1 MKKKKIVIIISSVVV
16 LLTVAV
22 WLYFN
27 VLLPENN
34 TKTGDQNSNT
44 PVEIEVY
51 TCPMHPEIIRNA
63 PGSCPICGMDLVKK
77 ETGSEAIK
85 DVQLEALLKP
95 VNSFVVSTVE
105 VTTIE
110 QREEDIELDV
120 VGTVAY
126 DTRQAG
132 AISSR
137 VNGRIEKLYVRY
149 KYQPVQKGQRI
160 MDIYSPELMTAQ
172 QNLLFLLRNDPGNTS
187 LIDAAKDRLRLMG
200 MGSGQVA
207 TIVRTG
213 TAIYSVPVFSSYSG
227 FVTDIN
233 NNANVASAANMQQ
246 DPIPNQELAIKEGM
260 YVQSGQA
267 VFTIYNQSK
276 AWILLDIYPEQ
287 QSLVQVNNPV
297 RIVPETAPSD
307 NFRATINYI
316 EPVFRTG
323 KKTVSARVYFNNA
336 TRRLPIGSRVT
347 ANIFAKPKA
356 GWWLPKE
363 AVLSL
368 GRDKIVFKK
377 EEAGFRATRVT
388 TGMKINGHVQVLT
401 GLQKEDS
408 VAANAQFLV
417 DNEAFIK
424 ANNNE

>member
-1 MKKKKIVIIISSVVV
+1 MKRLNFYIIFLLALSVVIG
-16 LLTVAV
+16 TASC
-22 WLYFN
+22 
-27 VLLPENN
+27 NN
-34 TKTGDQNSNT
+34 KEKTDHTAHDQKK
-44 PVEIEVY
+44 EVY
-51 TCPMHPEIIRNA
+51 TCPMHPEIIRDA

-95 VNSFVVSTVE
+95 VDGFVISTVQ
-105 VTTIE
+105 VTSVE
-110 QREEDIELDV
+110 QRDEDIELDV

-187 LIDAAKDRLRLMG
+187 LISAAKDRLRLMG
-200 MGSGQVA
+200 MGAGQVS
-207 TIVRTG
+207 TVIRTG
-213 TAIYSVPVFSSYSG
+213 TAIYSVPVFSNYSG

-233 NNANVASAANMQQ
+233 TTTNAVSADNMQQ
-246 DPIPNQELAIKEGM
+246 APTTNQELAIKEGM
-260 YVQSGQA
+260 YVQNGQV
-267 VFTIYNQSK
+267 VFTVYNQSK

-287 QSLVQVNNPV
+287 QTLVQVGNPV
-297 RIVPETAPSD
+297 RIVPETAPSE
-307 NFRATINYI
+307 NFRATVDYI

-323 KKTVSARVYFNNA
+323 KKTVAARVYFNNA

-356 GWWLPKE
+356 AWWLPKE
-363 AVLSL
+363 AILSL
-368 GRDKIVFKK
+368 GREKVVFKK
-377 EEAGFRATRVT
+377 EATGFRAIKIT
-388 TGMKINGHVQVLT
+388 TGIEANRQVQILS
-401 GLQKEDS
+401 GLQKQDS
-408 VAANAQFLV
+408 VAVNAQYLV

>member
-1 MKKKKIVIIISSVVV
+1 MKQVNFYIVFLFALHVVIGTASCNNKEETDHTAHDQKK
-16 LLTVAV
+16 
-22 WLYFN
+22 
-27 VLLPENN
+27 
-34 TKTGDQNSNT
+34 
-44 PVEIEVY
+44 EVY
-51 TCPMHPEIIRNA
+51 TCPMHPEIIREA

-85 DVQLEALLKP
+85 DVQLEAVLKP
-95 VNSFVVSTVE
+95 VDGFVISTVQ
-105 VTTIE
+105 VTSVE
-110 QREEDIELDV
+110 QRDEDIELDV

-172 QNLLFLLRNDPGNTS
+172 QNLLFLLRNDPNNTS
-187 LIDAAKDRLRLMG
+187 LINAAKDRIRLMG
-200 MGSGQVA
+200 MSAAQVA
-207 TIVRTG
+207 TVVRTG
-213 TAIYSVPVFSSYSG
+213 EAIYSVPVFSNYSG
-227 FVTDIN
+227 YVTEIN
-233 NNANVASAANMQQ
+233 NTANAVSADNMQQ
-246 DPIPNQELAIKEGM
+246 AATSNQQLAIKEGM

-267 VFTIYNQSK
+267 VFTVYDQSR

-287 QSLVQVNNPV
+287 QTLVQVGNPV
-297 RIVPETAPSD
+297 RIVPETAPAE
-307 NFRATINYI
+307 NFRATVDYI
-316 EPVFRTG
+316 EPIFRTG
-323 KKTVSARVYFNNA
+323 KKTVAARVYFNNA
-336 TRRLPIGSRVT
+336 SRRLPIGSRIT

-356 GWWLPKE
+356 AWWLPKE

-377 EEAGFRATRVT
+377 EETGFKAIKIT
-388 TGMKINGHVQVLT
+388 TGIEANRQVQILT
-401 GLQKEDS
+401 GLQQKDS
-408 VAANAQFLV
+408 VAVNAQYLV

>member
-1 MKKKKIVIIISSVVV
+1 MKRLNFYIVFLFV
-16 LLTVAV
+16 LA
-22 WLYFN
+22 
-27 VLLPENN
+27 LLAEITSCNN
-34 TKTGDQNSNT
+34 KGKTDHTAHDQQQ
-44 PVEIEVY
+44 EVY

-77 ETGSEAIK
+77 ETGSGAIK

-200 MGSGQVA
+200 MSASQVA
-207 TIVRTG
+207 TLVRNG
-213 TAIYSVPVFSSYSG
+213 SAIYSVPVYSNYSG

-233 NNANVASAANMQQ
+233 NSTNTPSADNMQQ
-246 DPIPNQELAIKEGM
+246 AVTTSQELVIKEGM

-267 VFTIYNQSK
+267 VFTVYDQSR
-276 AWILLDIYPEQ
+276 AWVLLDIYPEQ
-287 QSLVQVNNPV
+287 QTLVQVGNPV
-297 RIVPETAPSD
+297 RIVPETSPSE
-307 NFRATINYI
+307 NFRATIDYI

-323 KKTVSARVYFNNA
+323 KKTVAARVYFNNA
-336 TRRLPIGSRVT
+336 TRMLPIGSRVT

-356 GWWLPKE
+356 ARWLPKE

-368 GRDKIVFKK
+368 GRDRIVFKK
-377 EEAGFRATRVT
+377 EEAGFRATRITAGIEV
-388 TGMKINGHVQVLT
+388 NRHVQVLT
-401 GLQKEDS
+401 GLQKDDI
-408 VAANAQFLV
+408 VAVNAQFLV

>member
-1 MKKKKIVIIISSVVV
+1 
-16 LLTVAV
+16 
-22 WLYFN
+22 
-27 VLLPENN
+27 
-34 TKTGDQNSNT
+34 
-44 PVEIEVY
+44 
-51 TCPMHPEIIRNA
+51 
-63 PGSCPICGMDLVKK
+63 MDLVKK

-95 VNSFVVSTVE
+95 VDGFVISTVQ
-105 VTTIE
+105 VTSVE
-110 QREEDIELDV
+110 QRDEDIELDV

-172 QNLLFLLRNDPGNTS
+172 QNLLFLLRNDPNNIS

-200 MGSGQVA
+200 MSAGQVA
-207 TIVRTG
+207 TVVRTG
-213 TAIYSVPVFSSYSG
+213 TAIYSVPVFSNYSG

-233 NNANVASAANMQQ
+233 TVTNGASADNMQ
-246 DPIPNQELAIKEGM
+246 PAPTTNSELTIKEGM
-260 YVQSGQA
+260 YVQNGQA
-267 VFTIYNQSK
+267 VFTVYNQSK
-276 AWILLDIYPEQ
+276 AWILLDIYPVQ
-287 QSLVQVNNPV
+287 QTLVQVGNPV
-297 RIVPETAPSD
+297 RIVPETAPSE
-307 NFRATINYI
+307 NFRATVDYI

-323 KKTVSARVYFNNA
+323 KKTVAARVYFNNA

-356 GWWLPKE
+356 AWWLPKE
-363 AVLSL
+363 AILSL
-368 GRDKIVFKK
+368 GREKVVFKK
-377 EEAGFRATRVT
+377 EATGFRAIKIT
-388 TGMKINGHVQVLT
+388 TGIEVNRQVQILT
-401 GLQKEDS
+401 GLQKQDS
-408 VAANAQFLV
+408 VAVNAQYLV

>member
-1 MKKKKIVIIISSVVV
+1 MKRLNFYIIFLLALSVVIG
-16 LLTVAV
+16 
-22 WLYFN
+22 
-27 VLLPENN
+27 N
-34 TKTGDQNSNT
+34 TSCNDKGKTDHTAHDQ
-44 PVEIEVY
+44 EKEVY

-95 VNSFVVSTVE
+95 VDGFVISTVQ
-105 VTTIE
+105 VTSVE
-110 QREEDIELDV
+110 QRDEDIELDV

-172 QNLLFLLRNDPGNTS
+172 QNLLFLLRNDPNNIS

-200 MGSGQVA
+200 MSAGQVA
-207 TIVRTG
+207 TVVRTG
-213 TAIYSVPVFSSYSG
+213 TAIYSVPVFSNYSG

-233 NNANVASAANMQQ
+233 TVTNGASADNMQ
-246 DPIPNQELAIKEGM
+246 PAPTTNQELTIKEGM
-260 YVQSGQA
+260 YVQNGQA
-267 VFTIYNQSK
+267 VFTVYNQSK

-287 QSLVQVNNPV
+287 QTLVQVGNPV
-297 RIVPETAPSD
+297 RIVPETAPSE
-307 NFRATINYI
+307 NFRATVDYI

-323 KKTVSARVYFNNA
+323 KKTVAARVYFNNT

-356 GWWLPKE
+356 AWWLPKE
-363 AVLSL
+363 AILSL
-368 GRDKIVFKK
+368 GREKVVFKK
-377 EEAGFRATRVT
+377 EETGFRATKIT
-388 TGMKINGHVQVLT
+388 TGIEVNRQVQILT
-401 GLQKEDS
+401 GLQQKDS
-408 VAANAQFLV
+408 VAVNAQYLV

-424 ANNNE
+424 ATNNE

>member
-1 MKKKKIVIIISSVVV
+1 MKPLTLHIVLLFSISVVIG
-16 LLTVAV
+16 TTSC
-22 WLYFN
+22 N
-27 VLLPENN
+27 DKG
-34 TKTGDQNSNT
+34 KTDHTANDQQQ
-44 PVEIEVY
+44 EIY

-77 ETGSEAIK
+77 ETGSEAVK
-85 DVQLEALLKP
+85 DLQLEVLLKP

-105 VTTIE
+105 GTTLE

-187 LIDAAKDRLRLMG
+187 LLNAAKDRLRLMG
-200 MGSGQVA
+200 MSAGQVA
-207 TIVRTG
+207 SVVRTG

-233 NNANVASAANMQQ
+233 NTTNVVSADNMQQ
-246 DPIPNQELAIKEGM
+246 APTTNQELAIKEGM
-260 YVQSGQA
+260 YVQNGQA
-267 VFTIYNQSK
+267 VFTVYDQSK

-287 QSLVQVNNPV
+287 QTLVQVGNPV
-297 RIVPETAPSD
+297 RIVPETAPSE
-307 NFRATINYI
+307 NFRATIDYI
-316 EPVFRTG
+316 EPIFRTG
-323 KKTVSARVYFNNA
+323 KKTVAARVYFNN
-336 TRRLPIGSRVT
+336 TPRRLPIGSRVT
-347 ANIFAKPKA
+347 ANIFAKSKA
-356 GWWLPKE
+356 AWWLSKE

-377 EEAGFRATRVT
+377 EETGFRATRIT
-388 TGMKINGHVQVLT
+388 TGIEVNRYVQVLT
-401 GLQKEDS
+401 GLKKLDT
-408 VAANAQFLV
+408 VAANAQYLV

>member
-1 MKKKKIVIIISSVVV
+1 MKPLNLYIV
-16 LLTVAV
+16 LL
-22 WLYFN
+22 F
-27 VLLPENN
+27 VLSVLIGTTSCNDKG
-34 TKTGDQNSNT
+34 KTDHAAHNQQQ
-44 PVEIEVY
+44 EVY
-51 TCPMHPEIIRNA
+51 TCPMHPEIIRDA

-95 VNSFVVSTVE
+95 VDGFVISTVQ
-105 VTTIE
+105 VTTVE
-110 QREEDIELDV
+110 QRDEDIELDV

-126 DTRQAG
+126 DTRQSG

-172 QNLLFLLRNDPGNTS
+172 QNLLFLLRNDPDNAS
-187 LIDAAKDRLRLMG
+187 LINAAKDRLRLMG
-200 MGSGQVA
+200 MAAGQVA
-207 TIVRTG
+207 TVVRTG
-213 TAIYSVPVFSSYSG
+213 AAIYSVPVFSNYSG

-233 NNANVASAANMQQ
+233 TTTNVASADNMQQ
-246 DPIPNQELAIKEGM
+246 APTTNQELAIKEGM

-267 VFTIYNQSK
+267 VFTVYDQSR

-287 QSLVQVNNPV
+287 QTLVQVGNPV
-297 RIVPETAPSD
+297 RIVPETAPAE
-307 NFRATINYI
+307 NFRATVDYI
-316 EPVFRTG
+316 EPIFRTG
-323 KKTVSARVYFNNA
+323 KKTVAVRVYFNNA
-336 TRRLPIGSRVT
+336 SRRLPIGSRVT

-356 GWWLPKE
+356 AWWLPKE
-363 AVLSL
+363 AILSL

-377 EEAGFRATRVT
+377 EETGFRAIKIT
-388 TGMKINGHVQVLT
+388 TGIEANRQVQILT
-401 GLQKEDS
+401 GLQQKDS
-408 VAANAQFLV
+408 VAVNAQYLV

-424 ANNNE
+424 SNNNE

>member
-1 MKKKKIVIIISSVVV
+1 MKQLNYHIV
-16 LLTVAV
+16 LLLALFVVMSTVAC
-22 WLYFN
+22 
-27 VLLPENN
+27 NN
-34 TKTGDQNSNT
+34 KGGADHTAHEGQQ
-44 PVEIEVY
+44 EVY

-63 PGSCPICGMDLVKK
+63 PGACPICGMDLVKK
-77 ETGSEAIK
+77 EAGSAAVK

-95 VNSFVVSTVE
+95 VNAFVITTIE
-105 VTTIE
+105 VTTAE
-110 QREEDIELDV
+110 QREEDIELDA

-172 QNLLFLLRNDPGNTS
+172 QNLLFLLRNDPDNAS
-187 LIDAAKDRLRLMG
+187 LINAAKDRLQLLG
-200 MGSGQVA
+200 MTAGQV
-207 TIVRTG
+207 TRLVRTG
-213 TAIYSVPVFSSYSG
+213 NSIYSVPVFSNYSG

-233 NNANVASAANMQQ
+233 TTANAGSPDNMQQ
-246 DPIPNQELAIKEGM
+246 APTTGQALAIKEGM

-267 VFTIYNQSK
+267 VFTVYDQSR

-287 QSLVQVNNPV
+287 QNLVQVGNPV
-297 RIVPETAPSD
+297 RIVPETAPAE
-307 NFRATINYI
+307 NFRATIDYI
-316 EPVFRTG
+316 EPIFRTA
-323 KKTVSARVYFNNA
+323 KKTVAARVYFNNA
-336 TRRLPIGSRVT
+336 TRKLPIGSRVT
-347 ANIFAKPKA
+347 ANVFANPKA
-356 GWWLPKE
+356 AWWLPKE

-377 EEAGFRATRVT
+377 EDLGFRSHKIT
-388 TGMKINGHVQVLT
+388 TGIAVNRYIQVLT

-408 VAANAQFLV
+408 VAVNAQYLV

-424 ANNNE
+424 AATNE

>member
-1 MKKKKIVIIISSVVV
+1 MKRLNFYIVFLFTIHVVIG
-16 LLTVAV
+16 TTSC
-22 WLYFN
+22 
-27 VLLPENN
+27 NN
-34 TKTGDQNSNT
+34 KEKTDHTAHDQ
-44 PVEIEVY
+44 EKEVY

-95 VNSFVVSTVE
+95 VDGFVISTVQ
-105 VTTIE
+105 VTSVE
-110 QREEDIELDV
+110 QRDEDIELDV

-172 QNLLFLLRNDPGNTS
+172 QNLLFLLRNDPNNIS

-200 MGSGQVA
+200 MSVGQVA
-207 TIVRTG
+207 TVVRTG
-213 TAIYSVPVFSSYSG
+213 TAIYSVPVFSNYSG
-227 FVTDIN
+227 FVTDMTTTTN
-233 NNANVASAANMQQ
+233 GASADNMQ
-246 DPIPNQELAIKEGM
+246 PAPTANQELAIKEGM
-260 YVQSGQA
+260 YVQNGQA
-267 VFTIYNQSK
+267 VFTVYNQSK

-287 QSLVQVNNPV
+287 QTLVQVGNPIRV
-297 RIVPETAPSD
+297 VPETAPSE
-307 NFRATINYI
+307 NFRATVDYI

-323 KKTVSARVYFNNA
+323 KKTVAARVYFNNA

-347 ANIFAKPKA
+347 ANIFANPKA
-356 GWWLPKE
+356 AWWLPKE
-363 AVLSL
+363 AILSL
-368 GRDKIVFKK
+368 GREKVVFKK
-377 EEAGFRATRVT
+377 EATGFRAIKIT
-388 TGMKINGHVQVLT
+388 TGIEVNRQVQILT
-401 GLQKEDS
+401 GLQQKDS
-408 VAANAQFLV
+408 VAVNAQYLV

-424 ANNNE
+424 ADNNE

>member
-1 MKKKKIVIIISSVVV
+1 MKQVNFYIVFLFALHVVIG
-16 LLTVAV
+16 TASC
-22 WLYFN
+22 
-27 VLLPENN
+27 NN
-34 TKTGDQNSNT
+34 KEETDHTAHDQ
-44 PVEIEVY
+44 EKEVY

-95 VNSFVVSTVE
+95 VDGFVISTVQ
-105 VTTIE
+105 VTSVE
-110 QREEDIELDV
+110 QRDEDIELDV

-172 QNLLFLLRNDPGNTS
+172 QNLLFLLRNDPNNTS
-187 LIDAAKDRLRLMG
+187 LINAAKDRIRLMG
-200 MGSGQVA
+200 MSAAQVA
-207 TIVRTG
+207 TVVRTG
-213 TAIYSVPVFSSYSG
+213 EAIYSVPVFSNYSG
-227 FVTDIN
+227 YVTEIN
-233 NNANVASAANMQQ
+233 NTANAVSADNMQQ
-246 DPIPNQELAIKEGM
+246 AATSNQQLAIKEGM

-267 VFTIYNQSK
+267 VFTVYDQSR

-287 QSLVQVNNPV
+287 QTLVQVGNPV
-297 RIVPETAPSD
+297 RIVPETAPAE
-307 NFRATINYI
+307 NFRATVDYI
-316 EPVFRTG
+316 EPIFRTG
-323 KKTVSARVYFNNA
+323 KKTVAARVYFNNA
-336 TRRLPIGSRVT
+336 SRRLPIGSRIT

-356 GWWLPKE
+356 AWWLPKE

-377 EEAGFRATRVT
+377 EETGFKAIKIT
-388 TGMKINGHVQVLT
+388 TGIEANRQVQILT
-401 GLQKEDS
+401 GLQQKDS
-408 VAANAQFLV
+408 VAVNAQYLV

>member
-1 MKKKKIVIIISSVVV
+1 MKRLNFYIVFLFV
-16 LLTVAV
+16 LALVAGITSC
-22 WLYFN
+22 
-27 VLLPENN
+27 NN
-34 TKTGDQNSNT
+34 KGKTDHTAHDQQQK
-44 PVEIEVY
+44 VY

-77 ETGSEAIK
+77 ETGSGAIK

-149 KYQPVQKGQRI
+149 KYQPVKKGQRI
-160 MDIYSPELMTAQ
+160 LDIYSPELMTAQ

-200 MGSGQVA
+200 MSAGQVA
-207 TIVRTG
+207 TVVRNG
-213 TAIYSVPVFSSYSG
+213 SVIYSVPIYSNYNG
-227 FVTDIN
+227 FVTDIS
-233 NNANVASAANMQQ
+233 NATNAPSADNMQQ
-246 DPIPNQELAIKEGM
+246 AATTSQELAIKEGM

-267 VFTIYNQSK
+267 VFTVYDQSR
-276 AWILLDIYPEQ
+276 AWVLLDIYPEQ
-287 QSLVQVNNPV
+287 QTLVQVGNPV
-297 RIVPETAPSD
+297 RIAPETSPAE
-307 NFRATINYI
+307 NFRATIDYI

-323 KKTVSARVYFNNA
+323 KKTVAARVYFNNA

-356 GWWLPKE
+356 AWWLPKE

-368 GRDKIVFKK
+368 GRDRIVFKK
-377 EEAGFRATRVT
+377 EEAGFRATRIS
-388 TGMKINGHVQVLT
+388 TGSEVNRHVQVST
-401 GLQKEDS
+401 GLQKDDS
-408 VAANAQFLV
+408 VAVNAQFLV

>member
-1 MKKKKIVIIISSVVV
+1 MNRIRCKKQFVY
-16 LLTVAV
+16 LLLIASCMF
-22 WLYFN
+22 LIFSC
-27 VLLPENN
+27 NN
-34 TKTGDQNSNT
+34 EGKTEHAAHDQQQ
-44 PVEIEVY
+44 EVY

-77 ETGSEAIK
+77 ETGSKAVK

-95 VNSFVVSTVE
+95 VNSFVVSTVD
-105 VTTIE
+105 VTSIE

-120 VGTVAY
+120 VGTVSY

-132 AISSR
+132 SISSR

-149 KYQPVQKGQRI
+149 KYQPVKKGQRI

-172 QNLLFLLRNDPGNTS
+172 QNLLFLLRNDPNNTS
-187 LIDAAKDRLRLMG
+187 LVHAAKDRLRLMG
-200 MGSGQVA
+200 MGAGQVA
-207 TIVRTG
+207 TVIRTG
-213 TAIYSVPVFSSYSG
+213 TPIYSVPVFSNYNG

-233 NNANVASAANMQQ
+233 TITSASADNMQQ
-246 DPIPNQELAIKEGM
+246 APMSNQEMAIKEGM

-267 VFTIYNQSK
+267 IFTVYNQSR

-287 QSLVQVNNPV
+287 QALVQVGNPV
-297 RIVPETAPSD
+297 RIIPETSPSE
-307 NFRATINYI
+307 NFRAVVNYI

-323 KKTVSARVYFNNA
+323 KKTVAARVYFNNA
-336 TRRLPIGSRVT
+336 IRMLPVGSRVT
-347 ANIFAKPKA
+347 ANIFTQPKEA
-356 GWWLPKE
+356 WWLPKD

-377 EEAGFRATRVT
+377 EETGFRAHKIT
-388 TGMKINGHVQVLT
+388 TGMEVNRHVQVLT

-408 VAANAQFLV
+408 VALNAQYLV

-424 ANNNE
+424 TNNNE

>member
-1 MKKKKIVIIISSVVV
+1 MKRLNFYIVFLFALHVVIG
-16 LLTVAV
+16 TASC
-22 WLYFN
+22 
-27 VLLPENN
+27 NN
-34 TKTGDQNSNT
+34 KEKTDHTAHDQ
-44 PVEIEVY
+44 EKDVY

-95 VNSFVVSTVE
+95 VDGFVISTVQ
-105 VTTIE
+105 VTSVE
-110 QREEDIELDV
+110 QRDEDIELDV

-172 QNLLFLLRNDPGNTS
+172 QNLLFLLRNDPNNIS

-200 MGSGQVA
+200 MSAGQVA
-207 TIVRTG
+207 TVVRTG
-213 TAIYSVPVFSSYSG
+213 TAIYSVPVFSNYSG

-233 NNANVASAANMQQ
+233 TVTNGASADNMQ
-246 DPIPNQELAIKEGM
+246 PAPTTNSELTIKEGM
-260 YVQSGQA
+260 YVQNGQA
-267 VFTIYNQSK
+267 VFTVYNQSK
-276 AWILLDIYPEQ
+276 AWILLDIYPVQ
-287 QSLVQVNNPV
+287 QTLVQVGNPV
-297 RIVPETAPSD
+297 RIVPETAPSE
-307 NFRATINYI
+307 NFRATVDYI

-323 KKTVSARVYFNNA
+323 KKTVAARVYFNNA

-356 GWWLPKE
+356 AWWLPKE
-363 AVLSL
+363 AILSL
-368 GRDKIVFKK
+368 GREKVVFKK
-377 EEAGFRATRVT
+377 EATGFRAIKIT
-388 TGMKINGHVQVLT
+388 TGIEVNRQVQILT
-401 GLQKEDS
+401 GLQNQDS
-408 VAANAQFLV
+408 VAVNAQYLV

>member
-1 MKKKKIVIIISSVVV
+1 MKLLNLHIVF
-16 LLTVAV
+16 LFAV
-22 WLYFN
+22 SLIMGFGSCN
-27 VLLPENN
+27 DKG
-34 TKTGDQNSNT
+34 KTDHTAHDQQQ
-44 PVEIEVY
+44 EVY

-105 VTTIE
+105 VTTLE
-110 QREEDIELDV
+110 QRDEDIELDV

-172 QNLLFLLRNDPGNTS
+172 QNLLFLLRNDPNNSS
-187 LIDAAKDRLRLMG
+187 LINAAKDRLRLMG
-200 MGSGQVA
+200 MSAGQVA
-207 TIVRTG
+207 TITRSG
-213 TAIYSVPVFSSYSG
+213 TAIYSVPVFSNYSG

-233 NNANVASAANMQQ
+233 NTTNASSTDNMQQ
-246 DPIPNQELAIKEGM
+246 ATTSNQELAIKEGM
-260 YVQSGQA
+260 YVQTGQA
-267 VFTIYNQSK
+267 VFTVYNQSR

-287 QSLVQVNNPV
+287 QTLVQVGNPIRV
-297 RIVPETAPSD
+297 VPETAPSE
-307 NFRATINYI
+307 NFRATVDYI

-323 KKTVSARVYFNNA
+323 KKTVAARVYFNNA

-347 ANIFAKPKA
+347 ANIFANPKA
-356 GWWLPKE
+356 AWWLPKE
-363 AVLSL
+363 AILSL
-368 GRDKIVFKK
+368 GREKVVFKK
-377 EEAGFRATRVT
+377 EATGFRAIKIT
-388 TGMKINGHVQVLT
+388 TGIEVNRQVQILT
-401 GLQKEDS
+401 GLQQKDS
-408 VAANAQFLV
+408 VAVNAQYLV

-424 ANNNE
+424 ADNNE

>member
-1 MKKKKIVIIISSVVV
+1 MKRLNFYIVFLFALHVVIG
-16 LLTVAV
+16 TASC
-22 WLYFN
+22 
-27 VLLPENN
+27 NN
-34 TKTGDQNSNT
+34 KEKTDHTAHDQ
-44 PVEIEVY
+44 EKDVY

-95 VNSFVVSTVE
+95 VDGFVISTVQ
-105 VTTIE
+105 VTSVE
-110 QREEDIELDV
+110 QRDEDIELDV

-172 QNLLFLLRNDPGNTS
+172 QNLLFLLRNDPNNIS

-200 MGSGQVA
+200 MSAGQVA
-207 TIVRTG
+207 TVVRTG
-213 TAIYSVPVFSSYSG
+213 AAIYSVPVFSNYSG

-233 NNANVASAANMQQ
+233 TVTNGASADNMQQ
-246 DPIPNQELAIKEGM
+246 APTTNQELAIKEGM
-260 YVQSGQA
+260 YVQNGQA
-267 VFTIYNQSK
+267 VFTVYNQSK

-287 QSLVQVNNPV
+287 QTLVQVGNPV
-297 RIVPETAPSD
+297 RIVPETAPSE
-307 NFRATINYI
+307 NFRATVDYI

-323 KKTVSARVYFNNA
+323 KKTVAARVYFNNA

-356 GWWLPKE
+356 AWWLPKE
-363 AVLSL
+363 AILSL
-368 GRDKIVFKK
+368 GREKVVFKK
-377 EEAGFRATRVT
+377 EATGFRAIKIT
-388 TGMKINGHVQVLT
+388 TGIEVNRQVQILT
-401 GLQKEDS
+401 GLQKQDS
-408 VAANAQFLV
+408 VAVNAQYLV